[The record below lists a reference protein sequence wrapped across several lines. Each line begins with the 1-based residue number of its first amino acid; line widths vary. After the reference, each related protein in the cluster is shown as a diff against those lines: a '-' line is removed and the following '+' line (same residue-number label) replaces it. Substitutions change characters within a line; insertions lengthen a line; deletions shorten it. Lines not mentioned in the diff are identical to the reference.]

1 MAKWH
6 ATFFSLCACPDGYA
20 QAQAAALS
28 LLVIQFCYFLFWLNT
43 FFLSRAPLDDGG
55 EVSSFRLATGN
66 CQEMGIGTSLLT
78 KVWWRLLII
87 VINSVVRKT
96 NRFA

>member
-1 MAKWH
+1 MQH
-6 ATFFSLCACPDGYA
+6 FSHCARVLMDMPR
-20 QAQAAALS
+20 QRHPHS